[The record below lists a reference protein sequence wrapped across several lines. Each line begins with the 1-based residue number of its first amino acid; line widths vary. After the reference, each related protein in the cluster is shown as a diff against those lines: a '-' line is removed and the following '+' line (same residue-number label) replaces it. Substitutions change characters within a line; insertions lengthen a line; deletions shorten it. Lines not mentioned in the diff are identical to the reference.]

1 METKFKKITDLVPT
15 TSFIFR
21 FSSLTYSYDMFTFHK
36 KNWTTFKQ
44 IHYTKL
50 NSLPAKVIFP
60 VF

>member
-36 KNWTTFKQ
+36 K
-44 IHYTKL
+44 KL
-50 NSLPAKVIFP
+50 DDFQTNSLHKTEFSAC
-60 VF
+60 

>member
-36 KNWTTFKQ
+36 KKTGRLSNKFTTQ
-44 IHYTKL
+44 
-50 NSLPAKVIFP
+50 N
-60 VF
+60 